1 MIPWGPLD
9 GLKVK
14 DWSENAFYITISI
27 FAILAL
33 SCIPLGLWSP
43 TTVLKSIALLF

>member
-14 DWSENAFYITISI
+14 DWSENAFYITISV

-33 SCIPLGLWSP
+33 SVFPLGLWSP
-43 TTVLKSIALLF
+43 SSLLESIASLV